1 MAVITMKQLLD
12 AGVHFGH
19 QTRRWNPKMKRFI
32 HGERN
37 GIYIIDLHQTL
48 ARLEDAYTFTRDL
61 TANGG
66 TILFVG
72 TKRQAQDS
80 IQSYAE
86 KCGMPYVNQRWLG
99 GMLTNFQ
106 TISKRVD
113 KMKEYRRMRDSGE
126 FESMPKKEAL
136 LLSRELVKLERNLGG
151 ISGLTKAP
159 DAVFVLDTKLEHT
172 AVTEA
177 NKLGLPLVAVV
188 DTNCDPD
195 LVNYVIPGNDDAIRS
210 GDLMCRVISDAVL
223 EGRFIRAKKMEAAG
237 VPAEADQAAPKSN
250 ERTAEEQA
258 AVDAAQAEARA
269 QAAAAA
275 AEREARMAAQAE
287 AAVVAAEEAEAAP
300 AAEEAPA
307 PAAEE
312 APAPAAEE
320 AAAPAAEEAPAAEAP
335 AAEEAAAPAAATAE
349 GSHAPL
355 EDGSMPE
362 GFPIKGNADSMKF
375 HQPDGRWY
383 EATVAEMWFATPE
396 AATAAGYVEA
406 GK

>member
-37 GIYIIDLHQTL
+37 GIYILDLNQTL
-48 ARLEDAYTFTRDL
+48 NRLEDAYTYVRDL

-66 TILFVG
+66 TIMFVG

-106 TISKRVD
+106 TIQKRVD
-113 KMKEYRRMRDSGE
+113 KMKEYQRMRESGE
-126 FESMPKKEAL
+126 MDAMPKKEAL
-136 LLSRELVKLERNLGG
+136 MISRELVKLERNLGG
-151 ISGLTKAP
+151 IRHLTKAP
-159 DAVFVLDTKLEHT
+159 NAVFVLDTKLEHT

-195 LVNYVIPGNDDAIRS
+195 LVDYVIPGNDDAIRA
-210 GDLMCRVISDAVL
+210 GELMCRVISDAVL
-223 EGRFIRAKKMEAAG
+223 EGHFIRSKKAEMAGMADPAAEAA
-237 VPAEADQAAPKSN
+237 PAERSAQDQAA
-250 ERTAEEQA
+250 RDAEQA
-258 AVDAAQAEARA
+258 NARA
-269 QAAAAA
+269 QAAVAA
-275 AEREARMAAQAE
+275 AEREARI
-287 AAVVAAEEAEAAP
+287 AAEKD
-300 AAEEAPA
+300 AAEVA
-307 PAAEE
+307 
-312 APAPAAEE
+312 
-320 AAAPAAEEAPAAEAP
+320 AAEAP
-335 AAEEAAAPAAATAE
+335 AEEVTAVEAAPTEEVAPVEAAAAPE
-349 GSHAPL
+349 GSHAPM

-362 GFPIKGNADSMKF
+362 GFEIKGNADSMKF
-375 HQPDGRWY
+375 HQPGGRWY
-383 EATVAEMWFATPE
+383 EQTVAEIWFNSPE
-396 AATAAGYVEA
+396 AAVAGGYTEA
-406 GK
+406 GKS